1 MAWQRR
7 GWIATYRSKDTSLAD
22 FTRCLN
28 LNPSDPDKSN
38 TLLGVS
44 TAHFLAGRY
53 DEAAEWAVRGV
64 REQRARCGHTGLW
77 PVRRDAVD
85 EASKPETARP
95 YCSATIPT

>member
-1 MAWQRR
+1 MPKSYRCGCAPASCARLTCCARRPIRLFLGVALLRHGLAGR
-7 GWIATYRSKDTSLAD
+7 GWIATYRSQDTSLAD

-64 REQRARCGHTGLW
+64 RE
-77 PVRRDAVD
+77 
-85 EASKPETARP
+85 
-95 YCSATIPT
+95 